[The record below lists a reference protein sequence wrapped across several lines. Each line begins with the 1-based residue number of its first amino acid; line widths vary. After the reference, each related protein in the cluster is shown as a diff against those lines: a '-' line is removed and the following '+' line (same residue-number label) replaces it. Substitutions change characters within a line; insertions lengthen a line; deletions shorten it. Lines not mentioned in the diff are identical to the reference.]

1 MRIKQMIIHN
11 KLSKLKDKILRIC
24 LQENFRD
31 SSREFSKMSYGLFGV
46 DRVKT

>member
-1 MRIKQMIIHN
+1 MIIHS
-11 KLSKLKDKILRIC
+11 KVSKLKDKILRTC
-24 LQENFRD
+24 LQGNFKD